1 MNKDQL
7 EFQPQQYDPYEDE
20 IELMDYLKVLWKWKY
35 LILLGTLACAVIA
48 AVVSFNMTK
57 IYSVKTILAPGVAK
71 VEANGKITYIG
82 SPQEIKTLIET
93 GALEATVLKQVK
105 VPSGE
110 NLPRS
115 LSFKTTV
122 PKGSNALEVTY
133 ETPRTD
139 LGLQIL
145 NHLNQALLKKFDGI
159 EKYFEEE
166 YTIQMR
172 SKSSESSRV
181 TEKVENAKN
190 AILTLQAENQSA
202 VSEIKA
208 KISSKE
214 SDIATNQ
221 AEKDRLISE
230 TANKI
235 STKQSEIATN
245 GTEKEGILSE
255 IANKISSKKSKIEKI
270 KAETLSQIDQ
280 KKNGISSLKARING
294 KKKQITN
301 LEKRIV
307 DINEEI
313 IRISNNTD
321 LLIEERNKFLAS
333 TKNENNILASV
344 MYTTTIQQNIG
355 YLNTLRS
362 TVNNVNH
369 RIFEEKVG
377 IEKLE
382 NDVKDVNTQIL
393 DLQKQSEIQREQI
406 LSDIEE
412 FQAQKTNLQ
421 KQTEIDNK
429 KIKADIADLQ
439 AQKTNLQKQT
449 TYKNQTLKSDIED
462 LVAQTESL
470 TAQVNSKSQS
480 LNAQVTALES
490 EKNYI
495 LEEIKNLEFKK
506 NYVQNI
512 QILQP
517 PKSSLGPVKPK
528 KKLNILLA
536 GVVGLFL
543 TVFLAFFIEYISRH
557 NDNEN
562 NR

>member
-1 MNKDQL
+1 MDKSPSDIQSHPYN
-7 EFQPQQYDPYEDE
+7 PYEDE

-35 LILLGTLACAVIA
+35 FILLGTLACAVVA
-48 AVVSFNMTK
+48 AIISFNITK
-57 IYSVKTILAPGVAK
+57 IYRINTVLAPGVAK
-71 VEANGKITYIG
+71 VEGNGIITYIG
-82 SPQEIKTLIET
+82 SSQEIKTLIET
-93 GALEATVLKQVK
+93 GALEDTVLKQIK
-105 VPSGE
+105 VTNEEDRPKT
-110 NLPRS
+110 
-115 LSFKTTV
+115 LSFKITT
-122 PKGSNALEVTY
+122 PKGSNALEVAY
-133 ETPRTD
+133 ETPQID

-145 NHLNQALLKKFDGI
+145 THLNQALLQKFDGI
-159 EKYFEEE
+159 VKYFEEE

-181 TEKVENAKN
+181 TEKIENAKN
-190 AILTLQAENQSA
+190 AILTLQAENRSA

-208 KISSKE
+208 EISSKE
-214 SDIATNQ
+214 SEIATNE
-221 AEKDRLISE
+221 AEKDRMISE
-230 TANKI
+230 I
-235 STKQSEIATN
+235 SN
-245 GTEKEGILSE
+245 
-255 IANKISSKKSKIEKI
+255 NISFKKSKIEKI

-294 KKKQITN
+294 KEKQITN

-307 DINEEI
+307 DLNEEI
-313 IRISNNTD
+313 VRISNNTD

-344 MYTTTIQQNIG
+344 MYTTTIQQNIS

-377 IEKLE
+377 IKELE
-382 NDVKDVNTQIL
+382 NDVKDMDAQIF
-393 DLQKQSEIQREQI
+393 DLQKQSEIECGQI
-406 LSDIEE
+406 LLDIEE
-412 FQAQKTNLQ
+412 K
-421 KQTEIDNK
+421 
-429 KIKADIADLQ
+429 Q

-462 LVAQTESL
+462 SKAQIESL
-470 TAQVNSKSQS
+470 MSQINSKSQS
-480 LNAQVTALES
+480 LNAQVIALES

-495 LEEIKNLEFKK
+495 MEEIKNLEFKK

-517 PKSSLGPVKPK
+517 PKSSLGPIKPK
-528 KKLNILLA
+528 KKLNVLLA

-543 TVFLAFFIEYISRH
+543 TVFLAFFIEYVSRH
-557 NDNEN
+557 KDNEKDS
-562 NR
+562 